1 MEEIVKCVADYD
13 FPTSWRSILPN
24 VVNKLKS
31 SDKFSEIYGSLL
43 VLKNLVVNFKALESK
58 EREPLEII
66 CTNTFP
72 LLEVYAKSLLSNYNE
87 QSALAMHAILKT
99 FFAAVYKAIPAYF
112 MDAKVVESWMT
123 FFKLIIDKSLDSSLT
138 SPTTDQNVIAQRAKN
153 VFWLNKK
160 NCGRILVHF
169 IRIYVSPAN
178 TKNRRNVL
186 YPEVSNLFQQTYAVP
201 FLESFIQVI
210 SKKKDEYIPIKVQY
224 FALRYIYRSL
234 SFPELAKLLANS
246 LEPLLFD
253 YLVPAMFLTVEDDE
267 DWRSNPIEFIRKEAD
282 VLERSNNIKSVAK
295 DCFITICD
303 SEYFAPDG
311 ELFLLKFMKYAAAV
325 LTSGVDPRNNQE
337 TDQRMKEAI
346 MNIIGTLEK
355 PISENEYL
363 KENMEFLLE
372 KYVIPEFKNQIGFLR
387 YRACWLVGIYGDF
400 KFQNQQIVRDALDG
414 IYGCLCENE
423 FPVKVNAGIALSRLL
438 IQAEAAEA
446 LKPVLANVLQVYL
459 SLIDQMD
466 NDDLVSGLEHVI
478 ARFADQIHP
487 FAVGIVQQLVN
498 KFWKSLQEKDDE
510 EDEGED
516 EEITFASSECLG
528 AINRIINCELPIE
541 TLDKIEEITCDIIK
555 YAISEE
561 GAEYMYP
568 GLEMLGNLLYHRPTV
583 SNRLWPFFSELNYIM
598 AGKPDQL
605 LTTNFAHL
613 SDDKKKL
620 IQDQAKGWGY
630 EFVDEIVPCLQNYIQ
645 KGGEVLFNSRDQYF
659 NISNIELLFKSIERM
674 YTIFNNDST
683 NREAI
688 FISLLL
694 ICLLENY
701 PKQIDNLL
709 PYILDNTISQ
719 LAHNDI
725 SFRKMLIEI
734 VITSLLNL
742 FLTHWNRFA

>member
-1 MEEIVKCVADYD
+1 
-13 FPTSWRSILPN
+13 
-24 VVNKLKS
+24 
-31 SDKFSEIYGSLL
+31 
-43 VLKNLVVNFKALESK
+43 
-58 EREPLEII
+58 
-66 CTNTFP
+66 
-72 LLEVYAKSLLSNYNE
+72 
-87 QSALAMHAILKT
+87 
-99 FFAAVYKAIPAYF
+99 

-123 FFKLIIDKSLDSSLT
+123 FFKLIIDKSLDSNLV
-138 SPTTDQNVIAQRAKN
+138 SPTADQTVIAQRAKN

-160 NCGRILVHF
+160 NAGRILVHF
-169 IRIYVSPAN
+169 IRIYVTPSTARSKRN
-178 TKNRRNVL
+178 TL

-210 SKKKDEYIPIKVQY
+210 SKKKDEYVPIKVQY
-224 FALRYIYRSL
+224 FALRYIYRAL
-234 SFPELAKLLANS
+234 SFPELTKLLANS

-253 YLVPAMFLTVEDDE
+253 YLVPAMFLTVDDDD
-267 DWRSNPIEFIRKEAD
+267 DWRNNPIEFIRKEAD

-303 SEYFAPDG
+303 STYFAPDG

-325 LTSGVDPRNNQE
+325 LTNNVDPRTNQE

-363 KENMEFLLE
+363 RENMEFLLE

-400 KFQNQQIVRDALDG
+400 EFKNQQVVRDALEG
-414 IYGCLCENE
+414 IYACLCENE

-438 IQAEAAEA
+438 LQPESAGA

-466 NDDLVSGLEHVI
+466 SDDLVSGLESVI
-478 ARFADQIHP
+478 ARFADEIHP

-498 KFWKSLQEKDDE
+498 KFWKSLQDKDE
-510 EDEGED
+510 EDDEGED

-528 AINRIINCELPIE
+528 AINRIIRCELPIE
-541 TLDKIEEITCDIIK
+541 TLDKIEEITFDVIK
-555 YAISEE
+555 YALSEQ

-568 GLEMLGNLLYHRPTV
+568 GLEMLGNLLYYRPQV

-598 AGKPDQL
+598 AGKPDEL
-605 LTTNFAHL
+605 LTTNFAHF
-613 SDDKKKL
+613 SEDKKKL

-674 YTIFNNDST
+674 YTIFYNDPT

-709 PYILDNTISQ
+709 PYILDQAINN
-719 LAHNDI
+719 LNYNDM
-725 SFRKMLIEI
+725 SFKKMLIEI
-734 VITSLLNL
+734 VKT
-742 FLTHWNRFA
+742 